1 MVVGVDGS
9 VIPCSPSGRE
19 LTHSTVSHLLVLGMP
34 TDKHYN
40 APNDLPDA
48 LQDKEPTDMPATIG
62 IFITIAIVAAISLA
76 ALALFQYIW

>member
-1 MVVGVDGS
+1 
-9 VIPCSPSGRE
+9 
-19 LTHSTVSHLLVLGMP
+19 MP